1 MEFNKDLGAALRMS
15 FNQDS
20 DDEAICLARAANI
33 AWRDMHML
41 KLQATFVGS
50 FDPDCQVVPHALT
63 VSIVGDGPQWP

>member
-1 MEFNKDLGAALRMS
+1 MS
-15 FNQDS
+15 FNQES

-33 AWRDMHML
+33 AWRDML

-50 FDPDCQVVPHALT
+50 FDPDCQVHEVCTSLT